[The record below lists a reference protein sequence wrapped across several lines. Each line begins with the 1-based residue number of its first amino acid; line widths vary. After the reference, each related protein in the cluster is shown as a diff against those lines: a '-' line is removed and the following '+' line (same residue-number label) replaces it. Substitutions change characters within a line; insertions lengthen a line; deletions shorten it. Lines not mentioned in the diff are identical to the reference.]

1 MDITLFVTDNCL
13 SCRRVESQ
21 LRNLLKDR
29 NNINYLVED
38 VKKVNSA
45 GIIFAPAIF
54 IGDELYAY
62 GDLDEEKFLKRIK
75 LVYLAS

>member
-13 SCRRVESQ
+13 SCRRIESK

-29 NNINYLVED
+29 NNINFLVED
-38 VKKVNSA
+38 IKKVNSA
-45 GIIFAPAIF
+45 GIIIAPAIF
-54 IGDELYAY
+54 IGDELYTY